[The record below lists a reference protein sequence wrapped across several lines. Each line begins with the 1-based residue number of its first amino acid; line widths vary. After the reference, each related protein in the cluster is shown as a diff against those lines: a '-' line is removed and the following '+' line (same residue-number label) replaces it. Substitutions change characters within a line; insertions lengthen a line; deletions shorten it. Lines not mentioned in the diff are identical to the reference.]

1 MPVTPKH
8 KFNFNLYLF
17 FVIFNFNLINV
28 SNEQNLDFIV
38 DTMAKK
44 QLVKSDMP
52 GPRMEIGKIKL
63 NVSDHF
69 FKYIMNTLKFGPI
82 MEAIKEKLMKR
93 QLHIFKM
100 DVFAHLMK
108 MNNHVFSEA
117 STTRRMQ

>member
-1 MPVTPKH
+1 M
-8 KFNFNLYLF
+8 
-17 FVIFNFNLINV
+17 
-28 SNEQNLDFIV
+28 DFIV

-52 GPRMEIGKIKL
+52 EPRMEIGKIKL
-63 NVSDHF
+63 PASDHF
-69 FKYIMNTLKFGPI
+69 FRYIMHTLKFGPI

-100 DVFAHLMK
+100 DVFAHFMK